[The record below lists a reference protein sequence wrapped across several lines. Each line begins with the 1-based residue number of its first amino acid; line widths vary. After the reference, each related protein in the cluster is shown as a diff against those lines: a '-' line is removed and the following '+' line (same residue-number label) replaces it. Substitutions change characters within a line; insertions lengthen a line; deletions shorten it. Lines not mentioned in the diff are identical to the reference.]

1 MRIRQSFFY
10 TIILPSFILLL
21 FCPCSESA
29 GSEPP
34 KPNPTSAPVQ
44 AESPTSSLS
53 IKPDLRPSLFDNE
66 ESTARI
72 KWRMS
77 SMNEKKQEADVP
89 QTTEPL
95 PVSVSAKP
103 DIAQPDPEQKWQTLF
118 PFFGAGAEKR
128 GHKLPYAIGVTTG
141 FYYGRRRIKV
151 SDAKVALSNFT
162 IPADKLTKIK
172 VKSREKN
179 WSVRLDAWIFPF
191 LSVYALGGYTREYTD
206 AAISVD
212 LLDRVR
218 KLRGASRKAFKV
230 SVDLTGITYGG
241 GMTLVGGYK
250 NYFAAFDS
258 NYTISALQ
266 GDLVFGNRLSPDVR
280 AMLCSVRLGWRKQI
294 CNSWLNLWVG
304 ETYWDT
310 TNTIRGNPDIP
321 VLGKVGFSLKESTIK
336 PWSTHIGTHLEIT
349 KTLQFMVDMGS
360 NFSGLFCITPAFI
373 YRF

>member
-1 MRIRQSFFY
+1 MRIRSSFVH
-10 TIILPSFILLL
+10 TIILLFFSLAL
-21 FCPCSESA
+21 FCSFAESS

-34 KPNPTSAPVQ
+34 KPNLTSVPVQ
-44 AESPTSSLS
+44 AESPASSIS
-53 IKPDLRPSLFDNE
+53 IKPALRPSLFDNE
-66 ESTARI
+66 ESSARM

-77 SMNEKKQEADVP
+77 VMNEKKQEAGVP

-95 PVSVSAKP
+95 PGSVLIKA
-103 DIAQPDPEQKWQTLF
+103 DTVQPNPEQKWQTLF
-118 PFFGAGAEKR
+118 PIFGAGAEKR
-128 GHKLPYAIGVTTG
+128 GHKLPYAIGVTPG
-141 FYYGRRRIKV
+141 FYYGRRHIKV
-151 SDAKVALSNFT
+151 DNAKVALSNFT

-179 WSVRLDAWIFPF
+179 WSVRLDTWIFPF
-191 LSVYALGGYTREYTD
+191 LSLYALGGYTREYTD

-218 KLRGASRKAFKV
+218 KLRGASRKPFKV

-250 NYFAAFDS
+250 NYFAALDS

-280 AMLCSVRLGWRKQI
+280 ALLCSLRLGWRKQI

-310 TNTIRGNPDIP
+310 TNTIRGTPDIP
-321 VLGKVGFSLKESTIK
+321 VLGTVEFSLKEGTKK

-349 KTLQFMVDMGS
+349 KTFQFMVDMGS

-373 YRF
+373 WRF